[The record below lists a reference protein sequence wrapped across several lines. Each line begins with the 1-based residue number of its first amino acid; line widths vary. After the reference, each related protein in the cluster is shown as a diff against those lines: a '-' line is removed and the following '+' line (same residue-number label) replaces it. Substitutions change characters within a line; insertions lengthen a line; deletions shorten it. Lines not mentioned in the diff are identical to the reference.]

1 MVHVPNPTIPALGLM
16 VEGSIIVKADLSI
29 GVEIDVKQTDSYRTG
44 IENGKIVDEHKRIGP
59 NLNFKGKQKLRESRC

>member
-29 GVEIDVKQTDSYRTG
+29 GVEIDVKQTDSYRT
-44 IENGKIVDEHKRIGP
+44 ELKTV
-59 NLNFKGKQKLRESRC
+59 KL